1 MAARHICGS
10 TLSPILCSGY
20 AIRTYIAASRAEV
33 RAVRASWQQTQISRS
48 PSNILGRYRSLGTK
62 AKDEFGDSPFDVE
75 HSTSRGLQDESDG
88 TSMTVSSS
96 DATAGPTSN
105 AATDSP
111 INDPLSA
118 SPPTTDPSPPIPT
131 EPSPPS
137 PTEPSPPSPTDP
149 SLPWYLQPTIS
160 PSPLGPSTTHPLPP
174 LPPSPPPLLSP
185 LLTHL
190 SLTLGQDDLSLLDL
204 RPLDPPAALGS
215 NLLMILATSRSEKH
229 LHVSADRLC
238 RWLRTDHGLRP
249 FADGLLG
256 RNELKLKMKRKAK
269 RSRLLSAVG
278 AKATGAGD
286 VDEGIR
292 TGWVCVNVGEVE
304 GGVLPAEEEEGGDA
318 GQEGFVG
325 FRTEVKGC
333 RVVVQLMT
341 EERRGALDLESLWTG
356 MLNRSRKEGEEEEV
370 VTGTLERRKER
381 QSPFPEAQTTTI
393 VESSEMG
400 NVEARA

>member
-20 AIRTYIAASRAEV
+20 VIRSYIAASRAEL
-33 RAVRASWQQTQISRS
+33 RAIRAPWQQTQNSRS
-48 PSNILGRYRSLGTK
+48 PSCTPGRFRTLATK
-62 AKDEFGDSPFDVE
+62 ANDDFGDSPFEIESSARRDV
-75 HSTSRGLQDESDG
+75 QDESEN
-88 TSMTVSSS
+88 TSMTEPSP

-105 AATDSP
+105 AATDSTTDDP
-111 INDPLSA
+111 ISS
-118 SPPTTDPSPPIPT
+118 SPPTTDPSSTPPPL
-131 EPSPPS
+131 PPA
-137 PTEPSPPSPTDP
+137 DP
-149 SLPWYLQPTIS
+149 SLPWYLQPNIS
-160 PSPLGPSTTHPLPP
+160 PSPSAPTTQHPLPP

-190 SLTLGQDDLSLLDL
+190 SLTLGQADLSLLDL
-204 RPLDPPAALGS
+204 RSLDPPAALGS

-286 VDEGIR
+286 VDDGIR
-292 TGWVCVNVGEVE
+292 TGWVCVNIGEVE
-304 GGVLPAEEEEGGDA
+304 GGVLPAEERGEEA
-318 GQEGFVG
+318 QEGFVG
-325 FRTEVKGC
+325 FRTEAKGC

-356 MLNRSRKEGEEEEV
+356 MLNRSRKEGEEDV
-370 VTGTLERRKER
+370 VTETLERRKER
-381 QSPFPEAQTTTI
+381 QSPFPEAQTMTI
-393 VESSEMG
+393 VERSGMG
-400 NVEARA
+400 NVEVRA